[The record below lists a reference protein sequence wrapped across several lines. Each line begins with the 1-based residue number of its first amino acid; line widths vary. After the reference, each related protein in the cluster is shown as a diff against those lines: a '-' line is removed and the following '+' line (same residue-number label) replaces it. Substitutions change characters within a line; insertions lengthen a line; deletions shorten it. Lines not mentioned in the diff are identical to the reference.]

1 MPCIALAAAAV
12 PKVSPRTVNA
22 LVSCSSASWRETKY
36 PVHFFH
42 ICSSSGFPS
51 YSEQSLEKEL
61 VARSECVAKAERRSS
76 NKGRPVK
83 STFFCASYIALK
95 YSGMRVSLVQKY
107 WRRRGVLM
115 TSA

>member
-22 LVSCSSASWRETKY
+22 LVSRSSARWRETKY

-61 VARSECVAKAERRSS
+61 VARSECVAKAEG
-76 NKGRPVK
+76 GRPIK
-83 STFFCASYIALK
+83 EGPLK
-95 YSGMRVSLVQKY
+95 APFSARP
-107 WRRRGVLM
+107 
-115 TSA
+115 TSR